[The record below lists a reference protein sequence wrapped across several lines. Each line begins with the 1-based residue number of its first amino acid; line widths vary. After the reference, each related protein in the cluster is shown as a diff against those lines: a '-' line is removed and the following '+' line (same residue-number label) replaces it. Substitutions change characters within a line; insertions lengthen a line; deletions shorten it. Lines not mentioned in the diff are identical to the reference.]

1 MDKWTLES
9 KTWVEFPTVSS
20 INCGDQASHL
30 TSLRLIFHIYKS
42 RAVGKIKEKSGNT
55 WNFLACLVNKSCSH
69 IE

>member
-1 MDKWTLES
+1 MDKWTSES

-20 INCGDQASHL
+20 INCVDQASHL

-55 WNFLACLVNKSCSH
+55 
-69 IE
+69 